1 MAVLSILAMLCKQS
15 ELARGQVIQAASLK
29 AVIKALSNPEAQASR
44 AAVSMLSENAGDFM
58 PDAEIWPKFSL
69 FASQLLTHQDPTHT
83 HCPFAGGPL
92 PGQHCLKP
100 CPIPAGQLHAARL
113 QHK

>member
-44 AAVSMLSENAGDFM
+44 AAVSTSSENAGDFM

-69 FASQLLTHQDPTHT
+69 LRLSCLLIKTPHT
-83 HCPFAGGPL
+83 HIALL
-92 PGQHCLKP
+92 PEALCLVNTV
-100 CPIPAGQLHAARL
+100 
-113 QHK
+113 